1 MQDTSQLNELLS
13 ANYLLVDLEVRSW
26 SAKRTDKDATN
37 EVINNHAATKDSGKF
52 VKYLFAGADA
62 ELTEVNKRAQIIRQF
77 VYSNTL
83 PWSGNVEGA
92 KRGPRLLPATK
103 SIEFLRELNE
113 VKREYDSAVA
123 SLAAVWDT
131 RKAAAMAALN
141 TLAKSEDYP
150 DAASIVGLFGVS
162 VNLLPVPSQS
172 DFSRVNVPSA
182 LATAL
187 GERHAQ
193 AAQVH
198 VEVAMGELKERLLK
212 CVQTMATQLGKA
224 GAGEKTRL
232 YDSLVTNLQS
242 MTGLMRS
249 MNVTANPAITE
260 LADRIDKE
268 LLQQPVEVYRNSKE
282 KAAEVAKSAGEIAL
296 AAAVEDIWK
305 VL

>member
-37 EVINNHAATKDSGKF
+37 EVITNHAATKDSGKF
-52 VKYLFAGADA
+52 IKYLFAGADA
-62 ELTEVNKRAQIIRQF
+62 ELTEVNKRAQLIRQF
-77 VYSNTL
+77 VYSSTL
-83 PWSGNVEGA
+83 PWSGNVEGS

-113 VKREYDSAVA
+113 VKREYDSSVA
-123 SLAAVWDT
+123 ALASVWDA
-131 RKAAAMAALN
+131 RKATAMAALN

-150 DAASIVGLFGVS
+150 DAASIIGLFGVS
-162 VNLLPVPSQS
+162 VNLLPVPSQA
-172 DFSRVNVPSA
+172 DFSRVNVPTA

-187 GERHAQ
+187 GERHAA

-198 VEVAMGELKERLLK
+198 VEVAMGEMKKRILE
-212 CVQTMATQLGKA
+212 CIQAMATQLGKA
-224 GAGEKTRL
+224 GQGEKTRL

-242 MTGLMRS
+242 MTKLMRS
-249 MNVTANPAITE
+249 MNVTGNPAIVA
-260 LADRIDKE
+260 LADRIDNE
-268 LLQQPVEVYRNSKE
+268 LLQQPVEVFRNSKE
-282 KAAEVAKSAGEIAL
+282 RAAEVAVAAQDIAL

>member
-1 MQDTSQLNELLS
+1 MLDTTQLNEALS

-37 EVINNHAATKDSGKF
+37 EVINNHQATKDSGKF

-62 ELTEVNKRAQIIRQF
+62 ELTEVNKRAQVIRQF
-77 VYSNTL
+77 VYTNTL

-92 KRGPRLLPATK
+92 KRGPRLLPATR

-113 VKREYDSAVA
+113 VKREYDNAVA
-123 SLAAVWDT
+123 ALAAVWDQ
-131 RKAAAMAALN
+131 RKATAMAALN

-150 DAASIVGLFGVS
+150 DAQSIVGLFGVS

-198 VEVAMGELKERLLK
+198 VEVAMGELKERVLK
-212 CVQTMATQLGKA
+212 CIQTMATQLNKA
-224 GAGEKTRL
+224 GQGEKTRL

-249 MNVTANPAITE
+249 MNVTNNTAITA
-260 LADRIDKE
+260 LADRIEQE
-268 LLQQPVEVYRNSKE
+268 LLAQPVEVFRNSKE
-282 KAAEVAKSAGEIAL
+282 KAQEVGAKAADIAL

>member
-1 MQDTSQLNELLS
+1 MLDTSQLNEALS

-37 EVINNHAATKDSGKF
+37 EVINNHQATKDSGKF

-62 ELTEVNKRAQIIRQF
+62 ELTEVSKRAQIIRQF
-77 VYSNTL
+77 VYTNTL

-113 VKREYDSAVA
+113 VKREYDQAVA
-123 SLAAVWDT
+123 ALAAVWDV
-131 RKAAAMAALN
+131 RKTTAMAALN
-141 TLAKSEDYP
+141 TLAKGDDYP

-212 CVQTMATQLGKA
+212 CIQTMATQLGKA

-249 MNVTANPAITE
+249 MNVTGNSEITA
-260 LADRIDKE
+260 LADRIERD
-268 LLQQPVEVYRNSKE
+268 LLTQPVEVYRNSKE
-282 KAAEVAKSAGEIAL
+282 KALEVGAKAADIAL